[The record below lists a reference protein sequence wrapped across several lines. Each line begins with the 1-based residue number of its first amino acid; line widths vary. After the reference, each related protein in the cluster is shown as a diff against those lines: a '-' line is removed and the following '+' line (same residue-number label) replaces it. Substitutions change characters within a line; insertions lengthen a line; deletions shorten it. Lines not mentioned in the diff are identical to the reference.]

1 MLMAARAPRVFFGSA
16 LLAPGRG
23 GIARVARIT
32 ARALAESD
40 AARVEA
46 LSYLDDRTVEIAG
59 LRASAAHGS
68 KLLYALGAWR
78 LGLRATHALYD
89 SVGVARAHPRFARTP
104 YGVWLHGVEAWGPM
118 PQEHRAAAQR
128 ADLVLVNSRTTLER
142 HQAANGPLANPRL
155 CWLGTEQDEPPGLRA
170 RFEGPPRALLVGRIE
185 APEGRKGHYEMV
197 DVWPKVVAAVP
208 GARLIVA
215 GAGTGLEALRR
226 HAAASPAAA
235 SIDVLGHVPEE
246 GLPALFASAHVYAM
260 PSRQEGFGIAYI
272 EAMRFGLP
280 IIASLDDAG
289 CEINVD
295 GETGYNVAAAD
306 RDRLADCLIEL
317 LRSPDRCAVLGAAA
331 AERWRIHFRY
341 SCFAQRFLAIWNE
354 FASIGGRDV

>member
-1 MLMAARAPRVFFGSA
+1 MSVRAPRIFFGSA
-16 LLAPGRG
+16 LLTPGRG

-32 ARALAESD
+32 ARALAQSD
-40 AARVEA
+40 ASRVEA
-46 LSYLDDRTVEIAG
+46 LSYLDEQSMDIAG
-59 LRASAAHGS
+59 LRVHPAHGS
-68 KLLYALGAWR
+68 KLIYALHAWR
-78 LGLRATHALYD
+78 YGLRASHALYD
-89 SVGVARAHPRFARTP
+89 SVGVARAHPRFAGTP
-104 YGVWLHGVEAWGPM
+104 YGVWLHGIEAWGLM
-118 PQEHRAAAQR
+118 PKEHRAAAQR

-142 HQAANGPLANPRL
+142 HQAANGPLANPHL
-155 CWLGTEQDEPPGLRA
+155 CWLGTEQDEPPRERA
-170 RFEGPPRALLVGRIE
+170 RFDGPPRALLVGRIE

-197 DVWPKVVAAVP
+197 DVWPQVVAAAP
-208 GARLIVA
+208 DARLVIV

-235 SIDVLGHVPEE
+235 AIDILGHVPEE
-246 GLPALFASAHVYAM
+246 ELPALFASAHVYAM

-295 GETGYNVAAAD
+295 GGTGFNVAAAD
-306 RDRLADCLIEL
+306 QGRLAEILIEL

-331 AERWRIHFRY
+331 AERWRRHFRY
-341 SCFAQRFLAIWNE
+341 SCFAERFLGIWNE
-354 FASIGGRDV
+354 FTGSGAAHV